1 MKRRTVRAAT
11 ARQLVRRDVEGDM
24 SPFAPGLQRKR
35 KDGAVRHVPPVDTA
49 YLQAMGGR
57 LLRSPLSRAH
67 AHAGSDGSSRS

>member
-1 MKRRTVRAAT
+1 MRAAT